1 MMDSQQEKEIIEI
14 TTTFTGKSLE
24 VEMKQEQAKFTDKRT
39 ATKSSQV
46 KSSQVKSN
54 SIQD

>member
-1 MMDSQQEKEIIEI
+1 MVDSQQEKEIAEI

-24 VEMKQEQAKFTDKRT
+24 VEMKQEQSKFTDKRT

-46 KSSQVKSN
+46 K
-54 SIQD
+54 